1 MKGHF
6 HRLLLVL
13 LLSLPATPASAA
25 TPGGNHDPFAGIWR
39 LNAQKSRYPRGECPK
54 SMVIVMESAGEGIR
68 YRSETSYANGNS
80 SRAEY
85 NAAYYGKEAI
95 VMGSAG
101 LLLPVSLS
109 RPDTNTVVAKYHRGL
124 QVVAT
129 SRRVVSK
136 DGRTM
141 TITTVSPNK
150 SGKNVTSIGVY
161 EKANDVAGMKN
172 EESR

>member
-1 MKGHF
+1 M
-6 HRLLLVL
+6 LLL
-13 LLSLPATPASAA
+13 LLSLPAPASAA
-25 TPGGNHDPFAGIWR
+25 TPAGNHDPFAATWT
-39 LNAQKSRYPRGECPK
+39 LNVQKSKVP
-54 SMVIVMESAGEGIR
+54 AGGMSEEHGNCDGISGRGIR

-85 NAAYYGKEAI
+85 NAAYNGKEAI

-101 LLLPVSLS
+101 LLLPVSLT

-129 SRRVVSK
+129 SRRVVSR

-141 TITTVSPNK
+141 TITTVSPDK

-161 EKANDVAGMKN
+161 EKASTVARMEK
-172 EESR
+172 